1 MNAKTIAIAIA
12 LIAGTAVVSSVQ
24 ASESIKTL
32 STVQARPAA
41 DQLAQQA
48 GNRPAASRPRPPWK
62 CARAPT
68 SWPSATATSPPRSP
82 PRCRS
87 PPGLGG
93 SAPEL
98 EQRVALAA
106 ELEAQRYAATLAA
119 AATNVANSVIV
130 NLPALQVRP
139 SAADLQARPPK
150 PPRSC
155 CARNRC
161 RPAPCRACAVKAAVV
176 AGTLRR

>member
-32 STVQARPAA
+32 STVQVRPAA

-48 GNRPAASRPRPPWK
+48 WEQASGIPTLATVEVRPS
-62 CARAPT
+62 
-68 SWPSATATSPPRSP
+68 
-82 PRCRS
+82 
-87 PPGLGG
+87 
-93 SAPEL
+93 L

-106 ELEAQRYAATLAA
+106 ELEAQRYAATLAV
-119 AATNVANSVIV
+119 AATNVAHSVIV

-139 SAADLQARPPK
+139 SAADLQALATETAQVLLRP
-150 PPRSC
+150 
-155 CARNRC
+155 
-161 RPAPCRACAVKAAVV
+161 
-176 AGTLRR
+176 

>member
-1 MNAKTIAIAIA
+1 MNVKTIAIAIA

-32 STVQARPAA
+32 STVQVRPAA

-48 GNRPAASRPRPPWK
+48 WEQASGI
-62 CARAPT
+62 PT
-68 SWPSATATSPPRSP
+68 LATVEVRPSADQLAERS
-82 PRCRS
+82 
-87 PPGLGG
+87 GYVA
-93 SAPEL
+93 APVAAAMPITTLASVEVRPSL

-119 AATNVANSVIV
+119 AATNVAHSVIV

-139 SAADLQARPPK
+139 SAADLQALATETAQVLLRP
-150 PPRSC
+150 
-155 CARNRC
+155 
-161 RPAPCRACAVKAAVV
+161 
-176 AGTLRR
+176 

>member
-32 STVQARPAA
+32 ATVQVRPAA

-48 GNRPAASRPRPPWK
+48 WEQASGIPTLATVEVRPS
-62 CARAPT
+62 
-68 SWPSATATSPPRSP
+68 
-82 PRCRS
+82 
-87 PPGLGG
+87 
-93 SAPEL
+93 L

-106 ELEAQRYAATLAA
+106 ELEAQRYAVTLAA
-119 AATNVANSVIV
+119 AATSVANQVIV

-139 SAADLQARPPK
+139 SVADLQALATETAQVLLRP
-150 PPRSC
+150 
-155 CARNRC
+155 
-161 RPAPCRACAVKAAVV
+161 
-176 AGTLRR
+176 

>member
-32 STVQARPAA
+32 STVQVRPAI

-48 GNRPAASRPRPPWK
+48 WEQTSGIPTLAAVQVR
-62 CARAPT
+62 
-68 SWPSATATSPPRSP
+68 PSAEQLAEGASIAA
-82 PRCRS
+82 
-87 PPGLGG
+87 
-93 SAPEL
+93 APVAAALPVTTLASIEVRPSL

-119 AATNVANSVIV
+119 AATSVANQVIT

-139 SAADLQARPPK
+139 SSAQLQAFAAETAQVLLRP
-150 PPRSC
+150 
-155 CARNRC
+155 
-161 RPAPCRACAVKAAVV
+161 
-176 AGTLRR
+176 

>member
-32 STVQARPAA
+32 STVQVRPAA

-48 GNRPAASRPRPPWK
+48 WEQASGI
-62 CARAPT
+62 PT
-68 SWPSATATSPPRSP
+68 LATVEVRPSADQLAERS
-82 PRCRS
+82 
-87 PPGLGG
+87 GYVA
-93 SAPEL
+93 APVAAAMPITTLASVEVRPSL

-119 AATNVANSVIV
+119 AATSVANRSSSTCRPCRCVRA
-130 NLPALQVRP
+130 LPTCRP
-139 SAADLQARPPK
+139 WPPK

-155 CARNRC
+155 CARKRC
-161 RPAPCRACAVKAAVV
+161 RPARAGRAP
-176 AGTLRR
+176 

>member
-32 STVQARPAA
+32 STVQVRPAA

-48 GNRPAASRPRPPWK
+48 WEQASGIPTLATVEVRPS
-62 CARAPT
+62 
-68 SWPSATATSPPRSP
+68 
-82 PRCRS
+82 
-87 PPGLGG
+87 
-93 SAPEL
+93 L

-119 AATNVANSVIV
+119 AATNVAHSVIV

-139 SAADLQARPPK
+139 SAADLQALATETAQVLLRP
-150 PPRSC
+150 
-155 CARNRC
+155 
-161 RPAPCRACAVKAAVV
+161 
-176 AGTLRR
+176 

>member
-32 STVQARPAA
+32 ATVQVRPAA

-48 GNRPAASRPRPPWK
+48 WEQASGIPTLATVEVRPS
-62 CARAPT
+62 
-68 SWPSATATSPPRSP
+68 
-82 PRCRS
+82 
-87 PPGLGG
+87 
-93 SAPEL
+93 L

-106 ELEAQRYAATLAA
+106 ELEAQRYAVTLAA
-119 AATNVANSVIV
+119 AATSVANQVIV

-139 SAADLQARPPK
+139 SAADLQALATETAQVLLRP
-150 PPRSC
+150 
-155 CARNRC
+155 
-161 RPAPCRACAVKAAVV
+161 
-176 AGTLRR
+176 